1 MDIRNGWNCSEK
13 TIYEGGENMREAD
26 IHYDEY
32 GMELTKDEK
41 EEQMKKYKELCKTG
55 KKRGRPKA
63 EAKEVPERVVN
74 EFFTEAAVDDDDA
87 PQAAGEY
94 EYPEMTPTA
103 DKALIK
109 VPETVHKALIE
120 KCEILQKTLEK
131 YRAETEELMRI
142 MEIKTK
148 EYEEIMQFL
157 EGVKVDGESRSKGE
171 P

>member
-1 MDIRNGWNCSEK
+1 
-13 TIYEGGENMREAD
+13 MREAD

-32 GMELTKDEK
+32 GMELTNDEK
-41 EEQMKKYKELCKTG
+41 EEQMRKYKEACKNG

-63 EAKEVPERVVN
+63 EAKEVPERVIN
-74 EFFTEAAVDDDDA
+74 EFFTEAAVDDDA

-94 EYPEMTPTA
+94 EYPEMPPTA

-120 KCEILQKTLEK
+120 KCELLQKTLEK
-131 YRAETEELMRI
+131 YRVETEELMRI

-157 EGVKVDGESRSKGE
+157 EGVQVDGESRSEGE

>member
-1 MDIRNGWNCSEK
+1 
-13 TIYEGGENMREAD
+13 MREAD

-41 EEQMKKYKELCKTG
+41 EEQMRKYKEACKTE

-74 EFFTEAAVDDDDA
+74 EFFTEAAVDDDA

-94 EYPEMTPTA
+94 EYPEMPSTA
-103 DKALIK
+103 DKAPIQIPK
-109 VPETVHKALIE
+109 TVHNALLE
-120 KCEILQKTLEK
+120 KIDILQKTLK
-131 YRAETEELMRI
+131 QYTEEIEKLRRI
-142 MEIKTK
+142 MEMKTK
-148 EYEEIMQFL
+148 EYREITHFL
-157 EGVKVDGESRSKGE
+157 EGVQVDGESRSEEE

>member
-1 MDIRNGWNCSEK
+1 
-13 TIYEGGENMREAD
+13 MREAD

-41 EEQMKKYKELCKTG
+41 EEQMRKFKEICKTE

-63 EAKEVPERVVN
+63 EPKEAPK
-74 EFFTEAAVDDDDA
+74 AAVDDDA
-87 PQAAGEY
+87 PQAAGGY
-94 EYPEMTPTA
+94 EYPVMPPTA

-120 KCEILQKTLEK
+120 KCELLQKTLEK
-131 YRAETEELMRI
+131 YREDTENLMRI
-142 MEIKTK
+142 MEMKTK

-157 EGVKVDGESRSKGE
+157 EGVQVDGESRSEGE